1 MRKDV
6 IAQKGTAIAIMQENL
21 KEMDENLEEMNKT
34 LNKIDETIEN
44 LKASDEDIKKKLEEK
59 IDKKMDD
66 ELNKVI
72 NDIKQTRN
80 NNTKIVEVINNNDKI
95 KKEEK
100 EELLKEI
107 EIIMK
112 NTESELNKKGDELEN
127 TKNMLKMVSIIMVII
142 SIFLLFKLRIVRS
155 EMDYINTANKTVIE
169 VQAKEDLKD
178 KYIEFAEEK
187 GIKYNSLKSTSN
199 NIKVF
204 ETFELDT
211 LTDNQIKKGI
221 DKLRTNEFNIEIEDV
236 NFTSSTIKGYKVYL
250 QE

>member
-21 KEMDENLEEMNKT
+21 KEMDET
-34 LNKIDETIEN
+34 LDKMDITIKE
-44 LKASDEDIKKKLEEK
+44 LKDSDEEIKSKLEDK
-59 IDKKMDD
+59 IDKKMNM
-66 ELNKVI
+66 ELNKI
-72 NDIKQTRN
+72 ISDIKETRN
-80 NNTKIVEVINNNDKI
+80 NNKKIVEVINNNEKMKADE
-95 KKEEK
+95 KKEI
-100 EELLKEI
+100 LKEI
-107 EIIMK
+107 ELIVK
-112 NTESELNKKGDELEN
+112 NTENELNKKGDDLEN
-127 TKNMLKMVSIIMVII
+127 TKNMLKMVSIIMII
-142 SIFLLFKLRIVRS
+142 IGVVLLFKLRAVRS
-155 EMDYINTANKTVIE
+155 EMDYINKANETVIG

-204 ETFELDT
+204 ETFELDS
-211 LTDNQIKKGI
+211 LTDNQIKNGI

-236 NFTSSTIKGYKVYL
+236 NFLSSTIKGYKVYL